1 MNVIGNENCK
11 LYQELTTT
19 PRYGLRLTCP
29 GCSGE
34 EFYIYRNNINTPALI
49 DDPNGDNNNNSKLY
63 EMVECKN
70 SKCQIATQTFALKVK
85 YREDKSQDFE
95 IMGKQIVINVFECG
109 EWGKY
114 GEKYR
119 ELTNYAYTN
128 YTDCDPTDLIEWQCP
143 KHPNVKTVHI
153 DQHIEDIPPSLKQ
166 PNVSNSKNN
175 LG

>member
-19 PRYGLRLTCP
+19 PRYGIRLTCP

-34 EFYIYRNNINTPALI
+34 EFYIYRNSINTPALI
-49 DDPNGDNNNNSKLY
+49 DDLNCDNDDDNNNNNNNNNNSKLY

-95 IMGKQIVINVFECG
+95 IMGKQIVINIFECG
-109 EWGKY
+109 E
-114 GEKYR
+114 
-119 ELTNYAYTN
+119 
-128 YTDCDPTDLIEWQCP
+128 
-143 KHPNVKTVHI
+143 
-153 DQHIEDIPPSLKQ
+153 
-166 PNVSNSKNN
+166 
-175 LG
+175 

>member
-19 PRYGLRLTCP
+19 PRYGIRLTCP

-63 EMVECKN
+63 KTVECKN

-95 IMGKQIVINVFECG
+95 IMGKHSDKCI
-109 EWGKY
+109 
-114 GEKYR
+114 
-119 ELTNYAYTN
+119 
-128 YTDCDPTDLIEWQCP
+128 
-143 KHPNVKTVHI
+143 
-153 DQHIEDIPPSLKQ
+153 
-166 PNVSNSKNN
+166 
-175 LG
+175 